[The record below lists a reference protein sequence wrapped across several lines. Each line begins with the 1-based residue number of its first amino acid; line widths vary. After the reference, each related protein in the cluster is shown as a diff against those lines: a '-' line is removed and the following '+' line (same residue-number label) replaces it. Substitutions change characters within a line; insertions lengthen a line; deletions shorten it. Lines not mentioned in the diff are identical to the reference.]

1 MDPEA
6 LSKQIKHR
14 KPYVKPQIEK
24 VHLKT
29 NETMGSA
36 CNSVSNSNSMGFTNC
51 HVPHGCLNVL
61 S

>member
-1 MDPEA
+1 MKPEA
-6 LSKQIKHR
+6 QISEIKQR

-29 NETMGSA
+29 NETMGNA
-36 CNSVSNSNSMGFTNC
+36 CYSLSNSSSMGYTDC
-51 HVPHGCLNVL
+51 HMPHGCLNVL